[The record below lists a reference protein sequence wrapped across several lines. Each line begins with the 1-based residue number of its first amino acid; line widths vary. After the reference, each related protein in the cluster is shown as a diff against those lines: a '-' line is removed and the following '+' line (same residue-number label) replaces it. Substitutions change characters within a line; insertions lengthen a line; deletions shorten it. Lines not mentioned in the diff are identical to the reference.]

1 MSSVQFYG
9 NKRYDLDLRDYDVVF
24 TTYTL
29 VTLDYDEPLEKD
41 QNPKRKRRT
50 FMNGTQSQDESEDE
64 NKNKKKKKQRDANKR
79 KKLFNLVW
87 HRVVIDEGH
96 KIANKKSLVSQ
107 AVCSLKCTNRWIL
120 TGTPI
125 SNDMNSL
132 FPFMK
137 FLKHYPW
144 DNWGEFNDTLAKP

>member
-64 NKNKKKKKQRDANKR
+64 NKNKKKRNKEMR
-79 KKLFNLVW
+79 IKEKSFSIQYGTGSLQMKDTKLPIKNLW
-87 HRVVIDEGH
+87 
-96 KIANKKSLVSQ
+96 
-107 AVCSLKCTNRWIL
+107 
-120 TGTPI
+120 
-125 SNDMNSL
+125 
-132 FPFMK
+132 
-137 FLKHYPW
+137 FLRPYAH
-144 DNWGEFNDTLAKP
+144 